1 MAKSTACRI
10 YRRRQRL
17 RARFRCRGAHHGE
30 RLGGSAFDANAA
42 TLDQKSPGMK
52 LSAMTDK
59 NTALVPEE
67 GWHCLHLFYRI
78 EYGQWQLLSRDE
90 QNVAKTNL
98 SSLVQEVRAMQWT
111 QLLTLS
117 MVTPKADIGFMLITP
132 DLHDANKIEKR
143 LSLSLGAD
151 VLSPVYSYLSLTEE
165 SEYITSEDEYVQT
178 LEPSV
183 RNDST
188 KLNEALAAF
197 RERMKHYRQERV
209 YPTLPDWPVVCFY
222 NMSKRRGEQ
231 RNWYALPYDERRKLM
246 KGHAAVGR
254 EFAGKVKQ
262 LITGSTGLDGAEW
275 GVTLFARDTF
285 QIKAI
290 VYKMRFD
297 PVSAEYA
304 DFGEFYIGIQLPLDE
319 LFRPL
324 RL

>member
-1 MAKSTACRI
+1 VN
-10 YRRRQRL
+10 
-17 RARFRCRGAHHGE
+17 GAAE
-30 RLGGSAFDANAA
+30 
-42 TLDQKSPGMK
+42 T
-52 LSAMTDK
+52 SAMTDK

-78 EYGQWQLLSRDE
+78 EYGQWQLLSREE
-90 QNVAKTNL
+90 QNAAKTNL
-98 SSLVQEVRAMQWT
+98 SSLVQDVRAMEST

-117 MVTPKADIGFMLITP
+117 IVTPKADLGFMLITP
-132 DLHDANKIEKR
+132 NLHNANKIEKQ
-143 LSLSLGAD
+143 LSLSLGTD
-151 VLSPVYSYLSLTEE
+151 VLMPVYSYLSLTEE
-165 SEYITSEDEYVQT
+165 SEYITTEEDYAETLTREQNIRPDSE
-178 LEPSV
+178 
-183 RNDST
+183 
-188 KLNEALAAF
+188 KFAEAMHSF

-222 NMSKRRGEQ
+222 NMSKRRGDQ
-231 RNWYALPYDERRKLM
+231 RNWYALPYEERRELM
-246 KGHAAVGR
+246 KGHATVGR

-262 LITGSTGLDGAEW
+262 LITGSTGLDDAEW

-319 LFRPL
+319 LFR
-324 RL
+324 RLQL

>member
-1 MAKSTACRI
+1 
-10 YRRRQRL
+10 
-17 RARFRCRGAHHGE
+17 
-30 RLGGSAFDANAA
+30 
-42 TLDQKSPGMK
+42 
-52 LSAMTDK
+52 MTDK

-78 EYGQWQLLSRDE
+78 EYGQWQLLNREE
-90 QNVAKTNL
+90 QNAAKTNL
-98 SSLVQEVRAMQWT
+98 SSLVQEVRAMEST

-117 MVTPKADIGFMLITP
+117 MVSPKADLGFMLITP
-132 DLHDANKIEKR
+132 DLHTANKVEKR
-143 LSLSLGAD
+143 LSLALGAD
-151 VLSPVYSYLSLTEE
+151 VLTLVYSYLSLTEE
-165 SEYITSEDEYVQT
+165 SEYVTNEDEYVQA

-183 RNDST
+183 RNDSA
-188 KLNEALAAF
+188 KLAEALNSF
-197 RERMKHYRQERV
+197 HERMKHYRQERV
-209 YPTLPDWPVVCFY
+209 YPTLPDWPIVCFY
-222 NMSKRRGEQ
+222 NMSKRRAEQ

-246 KGHAAVGR
+246 KGHATVGR

-262 LITGSTGLDGAEW
+262 LITGSTGLDDAEW

-319 LFRPL
+319 LFRRFQL
-324 RL
+324 